1 MRRFIVIIMTIMLL
15 LTGCGNNADN
25 KNAKM
30 LSEVSCGET
39 IKQQL
44 DALVYGG
51 DIGYRFEGVNGI
63 VPMDLYNY
71 ISYRAVDFFSIE
83 DEEYI
88 LCEDECRQILSTD
101 FGIDYI
107 PFQYEGSPEY
117 TVLTGAR
124 SDEAQQVID
133 EYTAIEI
140 SRRNG
145 ISYIIK
151 EASENEGCVTVVA
164 EKKVYTDKDEKCYL
178 TQRVKYSF
186 NIVDNI
192 STILGAE
199 II

>member
-44 DALVYGG
+44 DALICGG
-51 DIGYRFEGVNGI
+51 DIGYRFEGLNGI
-63 VPMDLYNY
+63 VPMDLYSY
-71 ISYRAVDFFSIE
+71 ISYRAVDFFGIK
-83 DEEYI
+83 DEKY
-88 LCEDECRQILSTD
+88 LLSEDECKQILGAD
-101 FGIDYI
+101 FGISYI
-107 PFQYEGSPEY
+107 PFQYEIRPEY
-117 TVLTGAR
+117 TVLAGAH
-124 SDEAQQVID
+124 SDEAPQVID
-133 EYTAIEI
+133 EYTSIAI

-164 EKKVYTDKDEKCYL
+164 EKKVYTDKDEKYYL
-178 TQRVKYSF
+178 TQRIRYTFS
-186 NIVDNI
+186 IVNNI

>member
-1 MRRFIVIIMTIMLL
+1 MKRTVVMIVAIMLL
-15 LTGCGNNADN
+15 LMGCDNNTDN
-25 KNAKM
+25 KNAGM
-30 LSEVSCGET
+30 LSEVGCGET
-39 IKQQL
+39 IKLQL
-44 DALVYGG
+44 DALVCGG

-63 VPMDLYNY
+63 APMDLYSY
-71 ISYRAVDFFSIE
+71 ISYRAVDFFGIE

-88 LCEDECRQILSTD
+88 LCEDECKQILSAD

-124 SDEAQQVID
+124 SDEALQVID

-140 SRRNG
+140 SRREG
-145 ISYIIK
+145 ISYIIE
-151 EASENEGCVTVVA
+151 EASESAGRVTVVA
-164 EKKVYTDKDEKCYL
+164 EKRVYTDKEGKCYL
-178 TQRVKYSF
+178 GQRIKYSF
-186 NIVDNI
+186 NIIDNI